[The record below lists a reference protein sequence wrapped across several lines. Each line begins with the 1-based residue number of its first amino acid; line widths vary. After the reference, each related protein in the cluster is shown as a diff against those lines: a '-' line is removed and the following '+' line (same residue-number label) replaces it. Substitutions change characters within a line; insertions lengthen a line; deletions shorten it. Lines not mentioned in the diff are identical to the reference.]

1 MICLLSNRKLRMS
14 DHYAQIREDYT
25 QVVFTNFTI
34 ISIQIVKSGKGKCTY
49 DNLRF
54 EEFFFHVCNFRMI
67 MHFEK
72 STSVDY
78 RAQVSRLYIE
88 LGRHMVCAS
97 LTQKF
102 LNLLE
107 QLKKALSSFHS
118 FKISWCVSGSK
129 FNEQI
134 GKSSA
139 NR

>member
-1 MICLLSNRKLRMS
+1 MS
-14 DHYAQIREDYT
+14 AKQSEAQDVRSLC
-25 QVVFTNFTI
+25 TNPRGLHTGSFHEFYYH
-34 ISIQIVKSGKGKCTY
+34 IVKSRKGKCTY
-49 DNLRF
+49 HNLRF

>member
-1 MICLLSNRKLRMS
+1 MS
-14 DHYAQIREDYT
+14 AKQSEAQDVRSLC
-25 QVVFTNFTI
+25 TNPRGLCTGSFHEFYYH
-34 ISIQIVKSGKGKCTY
+34 ISIQIVKSAKGKCTY
-49 DNLRF
+49 HNLRF
-54 EEFFFHVCNFRMI
+54 ENFFLHVCNFRVI
-67 MHFEK
+67 THFEK

-88 LGRHMVCAS
+88 LSRRAYGAS